1 MPMVTVIQIGKL
13 GGFKYCLS
21 ANHPFPEVMGN
32 AWCNPY
38 FYFYALLLF
47 SPCRFSLDFFI
58 FIFLIFNE
66 IYSFY
71 LDPSEVSD
79 ISNFVF
85 EWFREPLP
93 FFISK
98 KEQSSISISTVFI
111 CFASTTY
118 TRSTWRNGKNS
129 FYLSIDHFRYEMSH
143 IIFISDWKYMCNT

>member
-1 MPMVTVIQIGKL
+1 MQSLFLFLFPLT
-13 GGFKYCLS
+13 FFALS
-21 ANHPFPEVMGN
+21 
-32 AWCNPY
+32 
-38 FYFYALLLF
+38 
-47 SPCRFSLDFFI
+47 I
-58 FIFLIFNE
+58 FLRFLIFIIHIFNDS
-66 IYSFY
+66 YSFY

-118 TRSTWRNGKNS
+118 TRSIWRNGKNS
-129 FYLSIDHFRYEMSH
+129 FYLSIDNLRYEKAILH
-143 IIFISDWKYMCNT
+143 LFQTENACATRKYIVYRNTVIFFSTSYWLQ